1 MALVINT
8 NIPSLMAQR
17 NILENMTPLQQAM
30 ERLSSGL
37 RVNNAADDAAGLAIA
52 TRMTAQISGMAQ
64 AIRNTNDG
72 VSLVQTAE
80 GSLVEITDN
89 LQRIRVLAV
98 QAASATVTDAERET
112 MQVEVEQLIAE
123 IGRVAG
129 QSNFNAVNLL
139 DGTFKNKAFQVGA
152 NIGETITI
160 DSIVNA
166 RTTELG
172 HTAFTEAMGPT
183 TVNNIAIAGTGDLT
197 INATAIIASVN
208 DGSGA
213 DHADASAL
221 AKATAINAS
230 GVEGVTATAHGGS
243 AAGAVGT
250 TGNLAVGAIQI
261 NGVSVGAVAAGDDL
275 TEQAANVAAAI
286 NAANIDGIEASA
298 RAAEVTVT
306 STDGR
311 NIDITVAPAA
321 ADAAGISTGHHTG
334 RIELRSF
341 ADEGIVIGGGEAE
354 AGAAAAAE
362 LIGFQNRPFTPPHKI
377 DGIAHLDITTVHN
390 ANLAISGIDNALAD
404 ITSGR
409 GALGAIQN
417 RFMSTISDLQVT
429 VENLTA
435 SRSRIMD
442 ADFAAETAN
451 MTKAMIIQQS
461 GISVLAQANIMPQNI
476 LALLG

>member
-52 TRMTAQISGMAQ
+52 TRMTAQISGMVQ

-98 QAASATVTDAERET
+98 QAASAGVTDAERET

-172 HTAFTEAMGPT
+172 HTAFAKAIGPS
-183 TVNNIAIAGTGDLT
+183 TVNATAIAGTGDLT
-197 INATAIIASVN
+197 INATTIIASVD

-213 DHADASAL
+213 DHAAASAL

-230 GVEGVTATAHGGS
+230 GVEGVTATAHGAS
-243 AAGAVGT
+243 VTGAVAAT
-250 TGNLAVGAIQI
+250 DNLAVGAIQI
-261 NGVSVGAVAAGDDL
+261 NGVSVGAVAAGTGADSL
-275 TEQAANVAAAI
+275 AMQAANVAAAI

-298 RAAEVTVT
+298 EAAVVRVT

-311 NIDITVAPAA
+311 NIDITAPA
-321 ADAAGISTGHHTG
+321 DTTGITAGLHTG
-334 RIELRSF
+334 TIELRSF
-341 ADEGIVIGGGEAE
+341 ADEGIVIGGEVAAE
-354 AGAAAAAE
+354 AAA
-362 LIGFQNRPFTPPHKI
+362 LIGFQTRPFTPPEKI

>member
-17 NILENMTPLQQAM
+17 NIAENMTPLQQAM

-52 TRMTAQISGMAQ
+52 TRMTAQISGMVQ

-72 VSLVQTAE
+72 ISLVQTAE

-98 QAASATVTDAERET
+98 QAASAAVTDAERET
-112 MQVEVEQLIAE
+112 MQVEVDQLIAE

-139 DGTFKNKAFQVGA
+139 DGTFENKAFQVGA

-172 HTAFTEAMGPT
+172 HTAFAEAIGPSAVNT
-183 TVNNIAIAGTGDLT
+183 TAIAGTGDLT
-197 INATAIIASVN
+197 INATAIIASVD

-213 DHADASAL
+213 AAANASAL

-230 GVEGVTATAHGGS
+230 GVDGVTATAQRVS
-243 AAGAVGT
+243 VTGAVIAT
-250 TGNLAVGAIQI
+250 ADLAVGAIQI
-261 NGVSVGAVAAGDDL
+261 NGVSVGAVAAGTDIDSL
-275 TEQAANVAAAI
+275 AVQAANVAAAI

-298 RAAEVTVT
+298 DAAVVTVT

-311 NIDITVAPAA
+311 NIDITAPA
-321 ADAAGISTGHHTG
+321 DTAGIGTGLHTG

-341 ADEGIVIGGGEAE
+341 ADEGIVIGGEVPAE
-354 AGAAAAAE
+354 AAE
-362 LIGFQNRPFTPPHKI
+362 LIGFQNRPFTPPEKI

-390 ANLAISGIDNALAD
+390 ANLAISGIDNALAE

-409 GALGAIQN
+409 GGLGAIQN
-417 RFMSTISDLQVT
+417 RFMSTISDLQIT

-435 SRSRIMD
+435 SHSRIMD

-461 GISVLAQANIMPQNI
+461 GISVLAQANMMPQNV

>member
-52 TRMTAQISGMAQ
+52 TRMTAQISGMVQ

-72 VSLVQTAE
+72 ISLVQTAE

-172 HTAFTEAMGPT
+172 HTAFAKATGPE

-197 INATAIIASVN
+197 INATAIIASVD

-213 DHADASAL
+213 DHAAASAL

-243 AAGAVGT
+243 VSGIVTGTANLGVGD
-250 TGNLAVGAIQI
+250 IQI
-261 NGVSVGAVAAGDDL
+261 NGVSVGAVAAGTGQGSL
-275 TEQAANVAAAI
+275 EMQAANVAAAI
-286 NAANIDGIEASA
+286 NAANIDGIEAFA
-298 RAAEVTVT
+298 DAAEVTVR

-311 NIDITVAPAA
+311 NITIVTARPAETGLT
-321 ADAAGISTGHHTG
+321 ADTTTG

-341 ADEGIVIGGGEAE
+341 ADEGIVIGGEVAAE
-354 AGAAAAAE
+354 AAA
-362 LIGFQNRPFTPPHKI
+362 LIGFQTRPFTPPEKI
-377 DGIAHLDITTVHN
+377 DGIAHLDITTVHK

>member
-30 ERLSSGL
+30 EWLSSGL

-52 TRMTAQISGMAQ
+52 TRMTAQISGMVQ

-72 VSLVQTAE
+72 ISLVQTAE

-98 QAASATVTDAERET
+98 QAASAGVTDAERET

-172 HTAFTEAMGPT
+172 HTAFAKATGPSA
-183 TVNNIAIAGTGDLT
+183 VNNIAIAGTGDLT
-197 INATAIIASVN
+197 INATAIIASVD

-213 DHADASAL
+213 DHAAASAL

-243 AAGAVGT
+243 VSGAVET
-250 TGNLAVGAIQI
+250 TGNLDVGDIRI
-261 NGVSVGAVAAGDDL
+261 NGVSVGAVAAGGDV
-275 TEQAANVAAAI
+275 TEQATNVAAAI

-298 RAAEVTVT
+298 RAAEVTVR

-311 NIDITVAPAA
+311 NITIAA
-321 ADAAGISTGHHTG
+321 APLAKTGLTAGTTTTGT
-334 RIELRSF
+334 IELRSF
-341 ADEGIVIGGGEAE
+341 ADEGIVIGGEVAAE
-354 AGAAAAAE
+354 AAA
-362 LIGFQNRPFTPPHKI
+362 LIGFQTRPFTPPEKI

>member
-17 NILENMTPLQQAM
+17 NILENMTPLQQAI

-98 QAASATVTDAERET
+98 QAASATVTGAERET
-112 MQVEVEQLIAE
+112 MQVEVDQLIAE

-139 DGTFKNKAFQVGA
+139 DGTFENKAFQVGA

-160 DSIVNA
+160 DAIVDA

-172 HTAFTEAMGPT
+172 SRFAATSATA
-183 TVNNIAIAGTGDLT
+183 VNTAPIVDSNLT
-197 INATAIIASVN
+197 INGVQIVNSVD

-221 AKATAINAS
+221 AKATAINATS
-230 GVEGVTATAHGGS
+230 DVGVVATAETTVTGS
-243 AAGAVGT
+243 IANVSGAT
-250 TGNLAVGAIQI
+250 QYSLTI
-261 NGVSVGAVAAGDDL
+261 NGVAIH
-275 TEQAANVAAAI
+275 VAAANPTAGEIVDGI
-286 NAANIDGIEASA
+286 NAAYTATRV
-298 RAAEVTVT
+298 RAEHDAGAGTIT
-306 STDGR
+306 LTAADGR
-311 NIDITVAPAA
+311 NITMTEMMPGATPESGIADAIADADGETSTGKITLTATNAAITVGETPALIGNPGA
-321 ADAAGISTGHHTG
+321 AREITGIDDVSIAT
-334 RIELRSF
+334 
-341 ADEGIVIGGGEAE
+341 V
-354 AGAAAAAE
+354 AGANVA
-362 LIGFQNRPFTPPHKI
+362 I
-377 DGIAHLDITTVHN
+377 IA
-390 ANLAISGIDNALAD
+390 IDNALEE

-409 GALGAIQN
+409 GGLGAIQN
-417 RFMSTISDLQVT
+417 RFMSTISDLQIT

-435 SRSRIMD
+435 SHSRIMD

-461 GISVLAQANIMPQNI
+461 GISVLAQANMMPQNV

>member
-52 TRMTAQISGMAQ
+52 TRMTAQISGMLQ

-72 VSLVQTAE
+72 ISLAQTAE

-112 MQVEVEQLIAE
+112 MQVEVDQLIAE

-172 HTAFTEAMGPT
+172 HTAFAEATGPS
-183 TVNNIAIAGTGDLT
+183 TVNNTAIAGTGDLT
-197 INATAIIASVN
+197 INATTIIASVD

-230 GVEGVTATAHGGS
+230 GVVGVTATAHGGS
-243 AAGAVGT
+243 VSGT
-250 TGNLAVGAIQI
+250 VTATGTLAVGDIQI
-261 NGVSVGAVAAGDDL
+261 NGVSVGTVAAGANE
-275 TEQAANVAAAI
+275 TEQATNVAAAI

-298 RAAEVTVT
+298 RDAEVTVT

-311 NIDITVAPAA
+311 NITIAA
-321 ADAAGISTGHHTG
+321 APLAKTGLTEGTTTTG

-341 ADEGIVIGGGEAE
+341 ADEGIVIGGT
-354 AGAAAAAE
+354 AE
-362 LIGFQNRPFTPPHKI
+362 LIGFQNRTFTPSEKI

-390 ANLAISGIDNALAD
+390 ANEAISGIDNALAE

-409 GALGAIQN
+409 GDLGAIQN

-435 SRSRIMD
+435 ARSRIMD

>member
-52 TRMTAQISGMAQ
+52 TRMTAQISGMVQ

-98 QAASATVTDAERET
+98 QAASAGVTDAERET

-160 DSIVNA
+160 DAIVDA

-172 HTAFTEAMGPT
+172 SRFEATSTAPVNT
-183 TVNNIAIAGTGDLT
+183 TPIAASNLT
-197 INATAIIASVN
+197 INGVHIVDSVD

-213 DHADASAL
+213 RYANASAL
-221 AKATAINAS
+221 AKATAINATS
-230 GVEGVTATAHGGS
+230 GVGVFATAETR
-243 AAGAVGT
+243 VTGT
-250 TGNLAVGAIQI
+250 ISNVTNATAPYSLTI
-261 NGVSVGAVAAGDDL
+261 NGVAIH
-275 TEQAANVAAAI
+275 VAAATDYNPTAEEIVDGI
-286 NAANIDGIEASA
+286 NAAYTATRV
-298 RAAEVTVT
+298 RAEHDAVAGTIT
-306 STDGR
+306 LTAADGR
-311 NIDITVAPAA
+311 NITMREVMPGATPESGIADEIANVDGKTSRGKITLTAPNAPITV
-321 ADAAGISTGHHTG
+321 G
-334 RIELRSF
+334 RTP
-341 ADEGIVIGGGEAE
+341 
-354 AGAAAAAE
+354 E
-362 LIGFQNRPFTPPHKI
+362 LIGSPGAAREIT
-377 DGIAHLDITTVHN
+377 GIADVSIATVAG
-390 ANLAISGIDNALAD
+390 ANVAIIAIDNALEE

-417 RFMSTISDLQVT
+417 RFMSTISDLQIT

-461 GISVLAQANIMPQNI
+461 GISVLAQANMMPQNV

>member
-172 HTAFTEAMGPT
+172 HTAFAKATGPS
-183 TVNNIAIAGTGDLT
+183 TVNTTAIAGTGDLT
-197 INATAIIASVN
+197 INATTIIASVD

-213 DHADASAL
+213 TAADASAL

-243 AAGAVGT
+243 VSGT
-250 TGNLAVGAIQI
+250 VTATGTLAVGAIQI
-261 NGVSVGAVAAGDDL
+261 NGVSVGAVAAGDN
-275 TEQAANVAAAI
+275 TAEQAANVAAAI

-298 RAAEVTVT
+298 VGEVVTVR

-321 ADAAGISTGHHTG
+321 ADAAGISTGLHTG
-334 RIELRSF
+334 TIELRSF
-341 ADEGIVIGGGEAE
+341 ADEGIVIGGNIAE
-354 AGAAAAAE
+354 AAE
-362 LIGFQNRPFTPPHKI
+362 LIGFQNRPFTPPEKI

>member
-37 RVNNAADDAAGLAIA
+37 RINNAADDAAGLAIA
-52 TRMTAQISGMAQ
+52 TRMTAQISGMVQ

-72 VSLVQTAE
+72 VSLTQTAE

-112 MQVEVEQLIAE
+112 MQVEVDQLIAE

-152 NIGETITI
+152 NTGETITI
-160 DSIVNA
+160 DAIVDA

-172 HTAFTEAMGPT
+172 SRFEATSTT
-183 TVNNIAIAGTGDLT
+183 TVNTAPIVASNLT
-197 INATAIIASVN
+197 INGVRIVDSVD

-213 DHADASAL
+213 EHAKASAL
-221 AKATAINAS
+221 AKATAINATS
-230 GVEGVTATAHGGS
+230 GVGVVATAETRVTGS
-243 AAGAVGT
+243 IANVDGAT
-250 TGNLAVGAIQI
+250 QYSLTI
-261 NGVSVGAVAAGDDL
+261 NGVAIHVDAR
-275 TEQAANVAAAI
+275 TANNPTAEEIVIGI
-286 NAANIDGIEASA
+286 NAAYTATGV
-298 RAAEVTVT
+298 RAEHDAVAGTIT
-306 STDGR
+306 LTAADGR
-311 NIDITVAPAA
+311 NITITEEKAPLPGATGGIHDDIADDAGRTFTGEITLTATNAAITV
-321 ADAAGISTGHHTG
+321 
-334 RIELRSF
+334 
-341 ADEGIVIGGGEAE
+341 GGTP
-354 AGAAAAAE
+354 E
-362 LIGFQNRPFTPPHKI
+362 LIGNPGAAEKRTGI
-377 DGIAHLDITTVHN
+377 DDVSIATVGG
-390 ANLAISGIDNALAD
+390 AKVAIIAIDNALAE

>member
-52 TRMTAQISGMAQ
+52 TRMTAQISGMVQ

-72 VSLVQTAE
+72 ISLVQTAE

-112 MQVEVEQLIAE
+112 MQVEVDQLIAE

-160 DSIVNA
+160 DSIVDA
-166 RTTELG
+166 RTAELG
-172 HTAFTEAMGPT
+172 HTYQAAVTGAAVDT
-183 TVNNIAIAGTGDLT
+183 AAIDGGGDLT
-197 INATAIIASVN
+197 INATAIIASVD

-213 DHADASAL
+213 AAADASAL

-230 GVEGVTATAHGGS
+230 GVVGVTATAHGGS
-243 AAGAVGT
+243 VTGTVET
-250 TGNLAVGAIQI
+250 TGNLDVGDIQI
-261 NGVSVGAVAAGDDL
+261 NGVSVGAVAAGTGQGSL
-275 TEQAANVAAAI
+275 EMQAANVAAAI
-286 NAANIDGIEASA
+286 NA
-298 RAAEVTVT
+298 
-306 STDGR
+306 
-311 NIDITVAPAA
+311 
-321 ADAAGISTGHHTG
+321 
-334 RIELRSF
+334 
-341 ADEGIVIGGGEAE
+341 
-354 AGAAAAAE
+354 
-362 LIGFQNRPFTPPHKI
+362 
-377 DGIAHLDITTVHN
+377 
-390 ANLAISGIDNALAD
+390 
-404 ITSGR
+404 
-409 GALGAIQN
+409 
-417 RFMSTISDLQVT
+417 
-429 VENLTA
+429 
-435 SRSRIMD
+435 
-442 ADFAAETAN
+442 
-451 MTKAMIIQQS
+451 
-461 GISVLAQANIMPQNI
+461 
-476 LALLG
+476 